1 MICETKTT
9 KGSAKSMNY
18 QANDKGFAVEVG
30 RNGLIGDEPK
40 EWHKQMRAIE
50 RQYDRANFQNKR
62 VTQVISLTKDEAK
75 EMKSAK
81 DWEDLAK
88 KHYEKKGI
96 DLKNHAYIMH
106 THASTKN
113 PHLHITVSRVTFDGK
128 QGIKDNRIG
137 EEFGKITDKIAK
149 ERGWNTAKETAEQNR
164 KEVGRNINEVLQKE
178 KATDFESFKM
188 AMGERGYH
196 VKLAQSESKGTYG
209 MRIIPND
216 EYTETPS
223 PRLAKSGQG
232 YKLSEIEKA
241 EGTKAKF
248 KIDDIKA
255 ELNKNKQKQAK
266 GEEKTKESRAERFQ
280 RADININNRV
290 NEELKKG
297 ELMNFGNDIDP
308 ILREEIGKEFPKENV
323 WAVIDEQGGN
333 DYQDKIFQ
341 KIEQLSAA
349 RKNIIKN
356 EVYQGQNREKEK
368 PKELEKTPET
378 QQNYDRFDRAKAN
391 KEAKQEQE
399 RDQEKKRGFRR

>member
-1 MICETKTT
+1 MVSQTTAT
-9 KGSAKSMNY
+9 KGSAKAMNY

-266 GEEKTKESRAERFQ
+266 GEEKTKESRAG
-280 RADININNRV
+280 IC
-290 NEELKKG
+290 
-297 ELMNFGNDIDP
+297 
-308 ILREEIGKEFPKENV
+308 
-323 WAVIDEQGGN
+323 
-333 DYQDKIFQ
+333 
-341 KIEQLSAA
+341 
-349 RKNIIKN
+349 
-356 EVYQGQNREKEK
+356 
-368 PKELEKTPET
+368 
-378 QQNYDRFDRAKAN
+378 
-391 KEAKQEQE
+391 
-399 RDQEKKRGFRR
+399 

>member
-40 EWHKQMRAIE
+40 EWHKQMSAIE
-50 RQYDRANFQNKR
+50 SQYSRANFENKR
-62 VTQVISLTKDEAK
+62 VTQVISLTKEEAK

-81 DWEDLAK
+81 DWEDLAI

-106 THASTKN
+106 THGSTKN

-128 QGIKDNRIG
+128 QGIKSQNIG
-137 EEFGKITDKIAK
+137 EDFGKITDKIAK
-149 ERGWNTAKETAEQNR
+149 ERGWNTAKETAELNR
-164 KEVGRNINEVLQKE
+164 KEVGKNINEVLQKE
-178 KATDFESFKM
+178 RATDFESFKS

-196 VKLAQSESKGTYG
+196 VKLSQSESKGTYG

-241 EGTKAKF
+241 EGAKAKF
-248 KIDDIKA
+248 KIDEIKSQMQ
-255 ELNKNKQKQAK
+255 KNKIYAERDKFK
-266 GEEKTKESRAERFQ
+266 SMTMEEK
-280 RADININNRV
+280 
-290 NEELKKG
+290 LKFAQEK
-297 ELMNFGNDIDP
+297 N
-308 ILREEIGKEFPKENV
+308 
-323 WAVIDEQGGN
+323 
-333 DYQDKIFQ
+333 DKIF
-341 KIEQLSAA
+341 
-349 RKNIIKN
+349 
-356 EVYQGQNREKEK
+356 GQVKQV
-368 PKELEKTPET
+368 EKTPEKV
-378 QQNYDRFDRAKAN
+378 NENEYSRFDKMKEKKEAN
-391 KEAKQEQE
+391 KEQEQT
-399 RDQEKKRGFRR
+399 KSRGFRR

>member
-40 EWHKQMRAIE
+40 EWHKQMSAIE
-50 RQYDRANFQNKR
+50 SQYSRANFENKR
-62 VTQVISLTKDEAK
+62 VTQVISLTKEEAK

-81 DWEDLAK
+81 DWEDLAI

-106 THASTKN
+106 THGSTKN

-128 QGIKDNRIG
+128 QGIKSQNIG
-137 EEFGKITDKIAK
+137 EDFGKITDKIAK
-149 ERGWNTAKETAEQNR
+149 ERGWNTAKETAELNR
-164 KEVGRNINEVLQKE
+164 KEVGKNINEVLQKE
-178 KATDFESFKM
+178 KVTDFESFKS

-196 VKLAQSESKGTYG
+196 VKLSQSESKGTYG

-241 EGTKAKF
+241 EGAKAKF
-248 KIDDIKA
+248 KIDEIKSQMQ
-255 ELNKNKQKQAK
+255 KNKIYAERDKFK
-266 GEEKTKESRAERFQ
+266 SMTMEEK
-280 RADININNRV
+280 
-290 NEELKKG
+290 LKFAQEK
-297 ELMNFGNDIDP
+297 N
-308 ILREEIGKEFPKENV
+308 
-323 WAVIDEQGGN
+323 
-333 DYQDKIFQ
+333 DKIF
-341 KIEQLSAA
+341 
-349 RKNIIKN
+349 
-356 EVYQGQNREKEK
+356 GQVKQV
-368 PKELEKTPET
+368 EKTPEKV
-378 QQNYDRFDRAKAN
+378 NENEYSRFDKMKEKKEAN
-391 KEAKQEQE
+391 KEQEQT
-399 RDQEKKRGFRR
+399 KSRGFRR

>member
-9 KGSAKSMNY
+9 KGSVKSMNY

-368 PKELEKTPET
+368 PKELEKTPEI

>member
-40 EWHKQMRAIE
+40 EWHKQMSAIE
-50 RQYDRANFQNKR
+50 SQYSRANFENKR
-62 VTQVISLTKDEAK
+62 VTQVISLTKEEAK

-81 DWEDLAK
+81 DWEDLAI

-106 THASTKN
+106 THGSTKN

-128 QGIKDNRIG
+128 QGIKSQNIG
-137 EEFGKITDKIAK
+137 EDFGKITDKIAK
-149 ERGWNTAKETAEQNR
+149 ERGWNTAKETAELNR
-164 KEVGRNINEVLQKE
+164 KEVGKNINEVLQKE

-290 NEELKKG
+290 NEELKKR

>member
-9 KGSAKSMNY
+9 KGSVKSMNY

-391 KEAKQEQE
+391 KEAKQDQE

>member
-1 MICETKTT
+1 MVSQTTAT
-9 KGSAKSMNY
+9 KGSAKAMNY

-50 RQYDRANFQNKR
+50 SQYNRANFENKR
-62 VTQVISLTKDEAK
+62 VTQVISLTKEEAK

-106 THASTKN
+106 THGSTKN

-128 QGIKDNRIG
+128 QGIKSQNIG

-297 ELMNFGNDIDP
+297 ELMNFGNDVDP

-341 KIEQLSAA
+341 KIEQLSAE

-356 EVYQGQNREKEK
+356 EVYQVQEK
-368 PKELEKTPET
+368 PKEVEKTPEI

>member
-9 KGSAKSMNY
+9 KGSVKSMNY

-62 VTQVISLTKDEAK
+62 VTQVISLTKEEAK

-290 NEELKKG
+290 NEEIKKG

-391 KEAKQEQE
+391 KEAKQDQEQ
-399 RDQEKKRGFRR
+399 DQEKKRGFRR